1 MTSRRATAMALALL
15 VIMALA
21 HVAPALLNGRTFVRN
36 DYGIQFLPAF
46 ATLHG
51 RLPIA
56 GAPSWNPTIFG
67 GAPEELLP
75 AMPRYPFAA
84 MAYFVAPERAVPL
97 FVGLHLAIAA
107 LAAFVFLRVVV
118 RASVVASFAGAE
130 VYAFGGT
137 LWVHGMHGENLA
149 VAAWLPA
156 IAAAAWALGARRD
169 RRPYASAALAG
180 ATSLALLVGGGVPLL
195 FFSALTSAVCL
206 GVGLLEGG
214 NSTFRGVVLEARRAA
229 PWILA
234 GLGLA
239 MAIGAPGWIPFAEV
253 IRGAARGT
261 LTLGDTGEFALAPP
275 LLMRLAAPNL
285 CYEDGACVWPYFVE
299 RWCYFGILALPLA
312 GLGAF
317 GESGRRLLLAL
328 FATVL
333 LSFGTIGLLHVV
345 FYWLVPGYSFLRAPG
360 RWMFV
365 AGLLVAI
372 LVARGLDEVPK
383 RAAGT
388 RRALGAMIALVLI
401 SLAARAAWEVAPQDP
416 MSAMVRADFA
426 WTAVFATLAAGWLA
440 ASLTGMAPAKLPAIA
455 AALLAAD
462 LLVTAARVD
471 ASDPIADADAPSIVS
486 EAAAAAGPARIFH
499 DDDTGGFILDSGVR
513 WGYRNARGYSQLV
526 PETWSRMLDLGETR
540 DWNFSGAPA
549 RPDPRLLSLL
559 GVRVY
564 LGSELA
570 APPASFA
577 APPVAHGLGL
587 AAWASG
593 RPAFLSAL
601 VAEAR
606 VEPVGDAE
614 RAAALEIDPNRTA
627 IVTSPAGLPQSAGL
641 ASAGTITLS
650 RPSSDELVAHV
661 DATVEAL
668 AVVAESWHPRWCAT
682 VDGIPGEV
690 LRADAIWM
698 GVRVSPGAHE
708 IVFRCRPAVPVAGW
722 LASLAGI
729 GGTIALVWR
738 GRRRAI

>member
-1 MTSRRATAMALALL
+1 MTSRRATAIALALL
-15 VIMALA
+15 VVMGVA
-21 HVAPALLNGRTFVRN
+21 HVAPAMLAGRTFVRN

-46 ATLHG
+46 ATLYGHA
-51 RLPIA
+51 PIA

-84 MAYFVAPERAVPL
+84 MAYLVAPERAVPL

-107 LAAFVFLRVVV
+107 LTAFAFMRVVV

-156 IAAAAWALGARRD
+156 IAASAWALGALRD
-169 RRPYASAALAG
+169 RRPLACASLAASTA
-180 ATSLALLVGGGVPLL
+180 LALLVGGGVPLL

-206 GVGLLEGG
+206 GAGLLEGG
-214 NSTFRGVVLEARRAA
+214 HPTFRGAVLEARRVA
-229 PWILA
+229 PWTVA
-234 GLGLA
+234 GIGLA
-239 MAIGAPGWIPFAEV
+239 LAIGAPGWIPFAEV
-253 IRGAARGT
+253 IHGAARGK

-333 LSFGTIGLLHVV
+333 LSFGSIGLLHVI

-372 LVARGLDEVPK
+372 LVARGLDEAPK
-383 RAAGT
+383 RSAGT
-388 RRALGAMIALVLI
+388 RRAFGAMIALALI
-401 SLAARAAWEVAPQDP
+401 SLAARAAWDGAPQDP
-416 MSAMVRADFA
+416 IAAAVRADFA
-426 WTAVFATLAAGWLA
+426 WTALSATLAAGWLA
-440 ASLTGMAPAKLPAIA
+440 ASLGGMAPAKLPAIA

-471 ASDPIADADAPSIVS
+471 VSDPIADAAAPSIVS
-486 EAAAAAGPARIFH
+486 EAASAAGPARIFH
-499 DDDTGGFILDSGVR
+499 DDETGGFILDSGVR

-526 PETWSRMLDLGETR
+526 PTTWSRMLDLGETR

-570 APPASFA
+570 APPSSFV
-577 APPVAHGLGL
+577 APPFARGLGL
-587 AAWASG
+587 AAWRNG

-606 VEPVGDAE
+606 VEPAGDLE

-627 IVTSPAGLPQSAGL
+627 IVTSPAGLPRSAGL

-661 DATVEAL
+661 DARAEAL
-668 AVVAESWHPRWCAT
+668 AVVAESWHPRWGAT
-682 VDGIPGEV
+682 VDGIPREV

-698 GVRVSPGAHE
+698 GVRVPTGTHE
-708 IVFRCRPAVPVAGW
+708 VVFRCRPAVPVAGW
-722 LASLAGI
+722 LGSLAGI
-729 GGTIALVWR
+729 CGTIALVWR